1 MSLGVDDTAIAATIS
16 LEDAALQP
24 WDVVVAG
31 AGPAGS
37 LVARALAAE
46 GATVLLVDKAA
57 FPREKVC
64 GSCLNG
70 AALAALNAAG
80 LADLPQRFGAISL
93 RNHAASRRADTRQ
106 IWPCPAAYHS
116 PAVRWMRP
124 WCVQPSTAA
133 LPSLPSTDATLEPTV
148 GEFREVRLRSAGQ
161 GVKVNARIAV
171 AADGLS
177 GSFLKE
183 TPGMEPI
190 VAPGAPLGAG
200 AVVDG
205 SSDFYEPGTIYMAC
219 TRDGY
224 VGAVRLEDGRLDV
237 ASAMDQSRM
246 RSLGG
251 AVAAVGQILRAAG
264 FPGLP
269 TGALFRG
276 TPLLTRHRPRVAA
289 QGLFVVGDAAGYLE
303 PFTGEG
309 ISWAMQQAL
318 LLVPIVREAISGPTS
333 QHAEVWQ
340 LQCKRFF
347 RQQRRCCQAAIWMRR
362 NFNLGT
368 LDRCFARPVS
378 GPGFSVGASG
388 QYAMFGYP
396 AEVPPMSMT
405 ILGLAT
411 AEPAQSIEQSDAARI
426 ARTFLS
432 DGREARLLPAL
443 FQRTQVRSRGSVL
456 LESGNGCGPRQS
468 FYPPATGP
476 ADRGPATAL
485 RMQRYAEE
493 SLPLAEAAAARSL
506 ELATVRPE
514 AITHLITVSCTG
526 FFAPGLD
533 IGLVKRLGLSPTV
546 GRLHVG
552 FMGCHGVLNAM
563 QAAKGHGACRS
574 GGGCASLGRGALQPA
589 LPIRRRL
596 RHARGQCPVC
606 RRRRCA
612 GWPGLC
618 RPGRPMAVGF
628 QRLVPSAGLRRRND
642 LEDRRP
648 RF

>member
-1 MSLGVDDTAIAATIS
+1 MSLRVDDTAIAATIS

-93 RNHAASRRADTRQ
+93 QTMRLRAGRYQAKLALPGGVSLSRRALD
-106 IWPCPAAYHS
+106 
-116 PAVRWMRP
+116 
-124 WCVQPSTAA
+124 AA
-133 LPSLPSTDATLEPTV
+133 LVRAAIDKGAAFVASTDATLEPTV

-161 GVKVNARIAV
+161 GVKVKARIAV

-183 TPGMEPI
+183 TPGMQPI
-190 VAPGAPLGAG
+190 VTPGAPLGAG

-205 SSDFYEPGTIYMAC
+205 SNDFYQPGTIYMAC

-289 QGLFVVGDAAGYLE
+289 QALFVVGDAAGYLE

-318 LLVPIVREAISGPTS
+318 LLVPIVRAAISGPTS

-368 LDRCFARPVS
+368 LIVALLGWFP
-378 GPGFSVGASG
+378 
-388 QYAMFGYP
+388 
-396 AEVPPMSMT
+396 
-405 ILGLAT
+405 GLAS
-411 AEPAQSIEQSDAARI
+411 P
-426 ARTFLS
+426 L
-432 DGREARLLPAL
+432 
-443 FQRTQVRSRGSVL
+443 VRAV
-456 LESGNGCGPRQS
+456 NTPC
-468 FYPPATGP
+468 
-476 ADRGPATAL
+476 
-485 RMQRYAEE
+485 
-493 SLPLAEAAAARSL
+493 
-506 ELATVRPE
+506 
-514 AITHLITVSCTG
+514 
-526 FFAPGLD
+526 LD
-533 IGLVKRLGLSPTV
+533 IQQR
-546 GRLHVG
+546 
-552 FMGCHGVLNAM
+552 
-563 QAAKGHGACRS
+563 
-574 GGGCASLGRGALQPA
+574 
-589 LPIRRRL
+589 
-596 RHARGQCPVC
+596 CP
-606 RRRRCA
+606 R
-612 GWPGLC
+612 
-618 RPGRPMAVGF
+618 
-628 QRLVPSAGLRRRND
+628 
-642 LEDRRP
+642 
-648 RF
+648 